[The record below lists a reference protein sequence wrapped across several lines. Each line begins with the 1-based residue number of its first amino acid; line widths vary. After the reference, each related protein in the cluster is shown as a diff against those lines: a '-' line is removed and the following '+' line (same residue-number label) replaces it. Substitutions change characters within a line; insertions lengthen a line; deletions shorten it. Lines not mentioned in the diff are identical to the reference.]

1 MRDDEKAWQV
11 IIVEPCLSWLHKLRG
26 SDRRTL
32 IQISQAITVLAEEG
46 PGLGRPLVDTIT
58 GSQLPNLKNFGL
70 DQPEAARSGCCSSS
84 IRSAG
89 QCSSSAGTSPES
101 REEAMSQPPL
111 NNPGSRHW
119 DDLVEEFDFSP
130 NEKRE
135 IREGANHMIAEVRAR
150 RLAEV
155 RKRQNATQVEVAAAM
170 GVSQARVSRIEKGQ
184 LEKSEVETLAA
195 YVKALG
201 GKLKI
206 IADFGDESY
215 VLG

>member
-1 MRDDEKAWQV
+1 MSNDGTAWQV
-11 IIVEPCLSWLHKLRG
+11 IIVEPCLSWLHELRR
-26 SDRRTL
+26 SDRLSL

-46 PGLGRPLVDTIT
+46 PGLGRPLVDTVS
-58 GSQLPNLKNFGL
+58 GSKLANLKEL
-70 DQPEAARSGCCSSS
+70 W
-84 IRSAG
+84 
-89 QCSSSAGTSPES
+89 
-101 REEAMSQPPL
+101 
-111 NNPGSRHW
+111 PGSTGDSEVRLYW
-119 DDLVEEFDFSP
+119 NDLVEEFDFSP
-130 NEKRE
+130 DEKRE
-135 IREGANHMIAEVRAR
+135 IREGADHMIAEVRAR

-155 RKRQNATQVEVAAAM
+155 RKRHKATQVEVAAAM